1 MWLLLHQYQHQLKH
15 TCPVFVGQKTNSLL
29 FMDYLYSLNKLR
41 RQARRSAILEK
52 EIGIETE
59 PARETADY
67 GQLFR
72 KSGY

>member
-1 MWLLLHQYQHQLKH
+1 
-15 TCPVFVGQKTNSLL
+15 
-29 FMDYLYSLNKLR
+29 MDYLYSLNKLR
-41 RQARRSAILEK
+41 RQARRSAILGK